1 MNLSEVPHQYQFPAS
16 IQPHGILLILTQP
29 ELNILQI
36 SNNSQ
41 KYLGKSP
48 LELLGKPLSVLLGTS
63 QASAVKE
70 CLSPIAGVTNHLKL
84 VIEADKWFDAMV
96 TTTPNRDIPYSQQ
109 QLIILELEPSSSKNS
124 ISFSDFHSLVRDAV
138 SQIQTQANLNELLNI
153 AVTAVKNITGF
164 DRVMAYRFYE
174 DLSGSVIAEVKR
186 SDLATYLGLHYPATD
201 IPQPARD
208 FYSRCLLRYIPNLN
222 AELVELIPR
231 ENPITQTPLNL
242 SFASLRGFSRCCV
255 EYHQNMDVAAIMVIS
270 LLKEG
275 KLWGLISCHHQ
286 TPKYLPYDARIA
298 CEFFVQIVSLEL
310 AAKVSN
316 EELDYQVKL
325 RSLQSEFIDSISK
338 ADNFVDA
345 LVHPAPRLLD
355 LVSAEGAAVIL
366 GEDITLVGKTP
377 DLTDVTSLI
386 QWLETQIRD
395 NLFHSNSLPKI
406 YPKASSFKDTASGLL
421 LLQISQVRRY
431 YILWFRPEVLQTVN
445 WAGNPADSIQ
455 FKTDGT
461 VTLSPRKSFE
471 SWQETVRFTSLPWKT
486 CELHSALALRNAI
499 IGIVISKID
508 ELAKINTELERSNRE
523 LAAFAYASSHD
534 LKEPLRGIYNYSN
547 ILLEDYGNL
556 LDEEGIDYIKTIT
569 SLSVRMETL
578 INGLLR
584 LSQLG
589 QSDLHLHLTNLNL
602 SLKSVI
608 DVFRASRQD
617 SQFEILIPR
626 PLPSINCDSTLV
638 NEIFTNLITN
648 AFKYSDRVA
657 ALSEHRTHKIIE
669 IGYLE
674 PGKLNSSTT
683 PVFYVRDNGIGIKPH
698 HLETI
703 FRLFKR
709 LHSQE
714 KYGGGAGAGLAI
726 AKRIVERHGGR
737 IWVESTFGQ
746 GSTFY
751 FTLAP

>member
-1 MNLSEVPHQYQFPAS
+1 MNLSEVNHQYQFPAS
-16 IQPHGILLILTQP
+16 IQPHGVLLVLTQP

-36 SNNSQ
+36 SHNSQ
-41 KYLGKSP
+41 QQLGKST
-48 LELLGKPLSVLLGTS
+48 LELLGKPLSTLLGTS
-63 QASAVKE
+63 QTTAVKQ
-70 CLSPIAGVTNHLKL
+70 CLSATPGVTNHLKL
-84 VIEADKWFDAMV
+84 MIEADKCFDAIV
-96 TTTPNRDIPYSQQ
+96 ATTPDRSIAYSQEQ
-109 QLIILELEPSSSKNS
+109 VIILELEPSVSETN
-124 ISFSDFHSLVRDAV
+124 ISFADFYHSTRDAV
-138 SQIQTQANLNELLNI
+138 SQIQTQSNLSEFLQM
-153 AVTAVKNITGF
+153 AVATVQKITGF
-164 DRVMAYRFYE
+164 DRVMAYRF
-174 DLSGSVIAEVKR
+174 DQDFSGSVIAEVKR
-186 SDLATYLGLHYPATD
+186 SDLPTYLGLHYPATD

-208 FYSRCLLRYIPNLN
+208 LYTHCLLRYIPNLN

-231 ENPITQTPLNL
+231 ENPITQAPLDL
-242 SFASLRGFSRCCV
+242 SFASLRGFGRCCV

-286 TPKYLPYDARIA
+286 TPKYLPYDVRIA

-316 EELDYQVKL
+316 EELDYEVKL
-325 RSLQSEFIDSISK
+325 RSLQSEFIESISQ
-338 ADNFVDA
+338 ADNFIDA
-345 LVHPAPRLLD
+345 LVYPAPRLLD

-366 GEDITLVGKTP
+366 GKDITLVGKTP
-377 DLTDVTSLI
+377 DVETITTLI
-386 QWLETQIRD
+386 QWLETQISD
-395 NLFHSNSLPKI
+395 NLFHTNSLPQI
-406 YPKASSFKDTASGLL
+406 YPQASSFKDTASGLL
-421 LLQISQVRRY
+421 LLRISQVRRY

-445 WAGNPADSIQ
+445 WAGNPGDSIQ
-455 FKTDGT
+455 AKTNGT

-471 SWQETVRFTSLPWKT
+471 SWQETVSFTSLPWKN
-486 CELHSALALRNAI
+486 CELDSALALRNAI

-508 ELAKINTELERSNRE
+508 ELAKINLELERSNRE
-523 LAAFAYASSHD
+523 LASFAYASSHD

-547 ILLEDYGNL
+547 ILLEDYGHL
-556 LDEEGIDYIKTIT
+556 LDEEGIDYIKTVT

-589 QSDLHLHLTNLNL
+589 QAELSLHLTDLNL
-602 SLKSVI
+602 LLKQTI

-617 SQFEILIPR
+617 AQFEIQIPR
-626 PLPSINCDSTLV
+626 PLPSINCDSILV
-638 NEIFTNLITN
+638 NEIFANLITN
-648 AFKYSDRVA
+648 AFKYSDRV
-657 ALSEHRTHKIIE
+657 HKIIE

-674 PGKLNSSTT
+674 PSESTTT

-726 AKRIVERHGGR
+726 AKRIIERHGGH
-737 IWVESTFGQ
+737 IWVESSFNQ

>member
-1 MNLSEVPHQYQFPAS
+1 MNLPEITHHYQPPAS
-16 IQPHGILLILTQP
+16 IQPHGVLLVLTQP
-29 ELNILQI
+29 EMNILQI
-36 SNNSQ
+36 SHNSQ
-41 KYLGKSP
+41 QHLGKLP
-48 LELLGKPLSVLLGTS
+48 LELLGKPLSSLLGTS
-63 QASAVKE
+63 QAAAVRQ
-70 CLSPIAGVTNHLKL
+70 CLSATPGITNHLKL
-84 VIEADKWFDAMV
+84 LIEDDKYFDAMV
-96 TTTPNRDIPYSQQ
+96 ATTPERSIPYSHN
-109 QLIILELEPSSSKNS
+109 QLIILELEPSIPQSN
-124 ISFSDFHSLVRDAV
+124 ISFADFYSLARDAV
-138 SQIQTQANLNELLNI
+138 SQIQTQANLAEFLHV
-153 AVTAVKNITGF
+153 AVTAIQKITGF
-164 DRVMAYRFYE
+164 DRVMAYRFDE
-174 DLSGSVIAEVKR
+174 DFSGSVIAEVKR
-186 SDLATYLGLHYPATD
+186 SDLSSYLGLHYPATD

-208 FYSRCLLRYIPNLN
+208 LYTQCLLRYIPNLN
-222 AELVELIPR
+222 AQLVQLIPS
-231 ENPITQTPLNL
+231 ENPITQADLDL
-242 SFASLRGFSRCCV
+242 SFASLRGFDRCCIK
-255 EYHQNMDVAAIMVIS
+255 YHQNMDVTALIVIS

-286 TPKYLPYDARIA
+286 TPKYVPHDVRTA

-310 AAKVSN
+310 TAKVSN
-316 EELDYQVKL
+316 EELDYEVKL
-325 RSLQSEFIDSISK
+325 RSLQSEFIESISK
-338 ADNFVDA
+338 ADNFIDA

-377 DLTDVTSLI
+377 DLLDVTTLI

-395 NLFHSNSLPKI
+395 NLFHTNCLPKI
-406 YPKASSFKDTASGLL
+406 YPQASSFKDTASGLL
-421 LLQISQVRRY
+421 LLRISQVRRY

-445 WAGNPADSIQ
+445 WAGNPSDSIQ
-455 FKTDGT
+455 VKTDGST
-461 VTLSPRKSFE
+461 ALSPRKSFE
-471 SWQETVRFTSLPWKT
+471 SWQETVRLTSLPWKI
-486 CELHSALALRNAI
+486 CELDSALALRNAI

-523 LAAFAYASSHD
+523 LASFAYASSHD

-556 LDEEGIDYIKTIT
+556 LDEEGIDYIQTIT

-578 INGLLR
+578 VNGLLR

-589 QSDLHLHLTNLNL
+589 QSDLHLHLTDLNL
-602 SLKSVI
+602 SLKSII
-608 DVFRASRQD
+608 DVFRTNRQD
-617 SQFEILIPR
+617 SQFEIQIPR
-626 PLPSINCDSTLV
+626 PLPSISCDSILV

-648 AFKYSDRVA
+648 AFKYSDRI
-657 ALSEHRTHKIIE
+657 HKIIE

-674 PGKLNSSTT
+674 PSESTASTT
-683 PVFYVRDNGIGIKPH
+683 PIFFVRDNGIGIKSH

-714 KYGGGAGAGLAI
+714 QYGGGAGAGLAI
-726 AKRIVERHGGR
+726 AKRIVERHGGH
-737 IWVESTFGQ
+737 IWVESTFHE